1 MEDQMA
7 MNEAIAKAVVE
18 ATQVAIQTL
27 SEVQNQR
34 SEDQRR
40 PKLGGP
46 VLKQPQFNRGSY
58 RQIYGMES
66 I

>member
-1 MEDQMA
+1 MA

-18 ATQVAIQTL
+18 ATQVMIQTL

-34 SEDQRR
+34 SEDQRG

-46 VLKQPQFNRGSY
+46 GLK
-58 RQIYGMES
+58 
-66 I
+66 

>member
-27 SEVQNQR
+27 SEAQNQR
-34 SEDQRR
+34 SEDQRG

-46 VLKQPQFNRGSY
+46 VLKQPQFNWEA
-58 RQIYGMES
+58 RQIHRMES
-66 I
+66 V